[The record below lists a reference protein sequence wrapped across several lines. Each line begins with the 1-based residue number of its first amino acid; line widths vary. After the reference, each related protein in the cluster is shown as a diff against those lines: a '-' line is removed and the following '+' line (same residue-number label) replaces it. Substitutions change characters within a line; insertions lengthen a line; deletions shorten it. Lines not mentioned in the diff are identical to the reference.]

1 MKGDNLTY
9 WRRILAE
16 RKKDLVLEQ
25 SRDED
30 DNLIKLLKLQ
40 LTEAEDRIKELE

>member
-9 WRRILAE
+9 WRRILVE

-30 DNLIKLLKLQ
+30 DALIRSLKLQ
-40 LTEAEDRIKELE
+40 ITEAETRITELE

>member
-9 WRRILAE
+9 WRRVLVE

-30 DNLIKLLKLQ
+30 DTLIRSLKLQ
-40 LTEAEDRIKELE
+40 ITEAETRITELE